1 MLSDDSLDE
10 KTVLDKMNCLLEQH
24 WAKTR
29 NLGGFYFFFNP
40 ETKWGRVRVDGS
52 CLGRRFWNSLLQVVN
67 AFADNADYCRNT
79 IYLYR
84 PFKGMKCKSLEEL
97 AMKIDLA
104 SSAMS
109 K

>member
-10 KTVLDKMNCLLEQH
+10 KTVLDKMNCFLEKY
-24 WAKTR
+24 WSKLKTE
-29 NLGGFYFFFNP
+29 NGFYFFLIKSNSY
-40 ETKWGRVRVDGS
+40 RINIYGS
-52 CLGRRFWNSLLQVVN
+52 CLGRRLWKDLLQVVN
-67 AFADNADYCRNT
+67 AFADSADYYHNT
-79 IYLYR
+79 IDIYK

-97 AMKIDLA
+97 AIKIDLA